1 MAAVNLEV
9 AVDRVMISSRRIVM
23 DSGKATGD
31 TTLALRALPHAV
43 RETYLDSYAGR
54 RVFTVK

>member
-1 MAAVNLEV
+1 MATENLEV
-9 AVDRVMISSRRIVM
+9 SVYRIMVGSRRIVM

-43 RETYLDSYAGR
+43 RETYLGSQASR